1 MGEKKKDATEQEVNE
16 LLDSLMEGR
25 SPEEIMG
32 GGGLLDA
39 LTKRVMERVLEGE
52 LTDHL
57 GYEKHARAGH
67 NGGNSRNG
75 RTRKRVKTDTSEFE
89 IEVPRDRDSTFGP
102 KFVRK
107 GQRRLGGFDEKV
119 IALYARGMTTREI
132 QGHLKELYKVEVS
145 PSLISSVT
153 DAVLD
158 DVKAW
163 QGRPLDTVYPIVYLD
178 AIHVKVRSR
187 GHVQTHAAYLALAL
201 NLEGNK
207 ELLGLWVGE
216 AEGAKFWLSVLTELK
231 NRGVEDILI
240 VAIDG
245 LKGFPEAIE
254 SVFPKAQVQLC
265 IVHLVRGSL
274 RFVSWKERK
283 AVARD
288 LRAIYRA
295 PSLEAAET
303 ALEAFSER
311 WDERFPV
318 ISRKWRANW
327 ANLTP
332 FFDYPPEIR
341 KVMYTTN
348 AIEALNAQLTKVT
361 RKRGAFPTPEA
372 VRKVLYLA
380 IDRASERWTRPVQ
393 DWTAALNHLSIVF
406 EGRVPV

>member
-1 MGEKKKDATEQEVNE
+1 
-16 LLDSLMEGR
+16 
-25 SPEEIMG
+25 MG

-52 LTDHL
+52 LTEHL
-57 GYEKHARAGH
+57 GYEKHAREGH

-75 RTRKRVKTDTSEFE
+75 RTRKRVKTDTSELE
-89 IEVPRDRDSTFGP
+89 IEVPRDRDSTFDP
-102 KFVRK
+102 QFVRK

-119 IALYARGMTTREI
+119 
-132 QGHLKELYKVEVS
+132 
-145 PSLISSVT
+145 
-153 DAVLD
+153 
-158 DVKAW
+158 
-163 QGRPLDTVYPIVYLD
+163 
-178 AIHVKVRSR
+178 RSR
-187 GHVQTHAAYLALAL
+187 GHVQTHAVYLALAL

-207 ELLGLWVGE
+207 ELLGLWVGA
-216 AEGAKFWLSVLTELK
+216 AEGAKFWLSVLTELR

-240 VAIDG
+240 ASIDG

-254 SVFPKAQVQLC
+254 SVFPKTQVQLC
-265 IVHLVRGSL
+265 VVHLVRGSL

-361 RKRGAFPTPEA
+361 RKPR
-372 VRKVLYLA
+372 
-380 IDRASERWTRPVQ
+380 
-393 DWTAALNHLSIVF
+393 
-406 EGRVPV
+406 RVPDPGGGQKGVVPRDRQGLGALDPARSGLEPPP